1 MKKKA
6 LFKIML
12 QLALLA
18 LACAAKEEPKQVLEW
33 PDNGKPLLR
42 FTFTKFKSDA
52 GSKSLRYYISQT
64 TVENLWQKKISGSFN
79 LYLFDKNKVRIGE
92 GVVSFANVA
101 PGEAVRFQIGVEAA
115 GTPVS
120 ITLSPQSLPA
130 ELMPEKPVK
139 TISLTVNTIPQGA
152 NFKLDSV
159 DAGVTPKVIRVTPGK
174 HVLEFSRDG
183 FTPGSF
189 PLDIGP
195 DDANGGVVSYELG
208 TSAHDT
214 LELRDGSVIVCDLE
228 SMSATDV
235 VIRVAG
241 NVQHLNRNNVKRILL
256 TERDMPGK

>member
-1 MKKKA
+1 MKTKA
-6 LFKIML
+6 PFKSVLLVIF
-12 QLALLA
+12 LA
-18 LACAAKEEPKQVLEW
+18 LACGAKEEPKQVLQW
-33 PDNGKPLLR
+33 PESGKPLLR

-52 GSKSLRYYISQT
+52 GSKSLRYYVSQT

-79 LYLFDKNKVRIGE
+79 LYLFDKDKVRIGE

-101 PGEAVRFQIGVEAA
+101 PGETVRFQIGVEAA
-115 GTPVS
+115 GTPAT

-174 HVLEFSRDG
+174 HVLEFSKEG

-189 PLDIGP
+189 PLDIGA

-214 LELRDGSVIVCDLE
+214 LELRDGSIMVCDLE
-228 SMSATDV
+228 SMSATEV
-235 VIRVAG
+235 VVRVAG
-241 NVQHLNRNNVKRILL
+241 NLQHLDRNKVKRILL
-256 TERDMPGK
+256 TERDMPAK